1 MGKVTIK
8 MFVLF
13 LVLGIGLSA
22 CSASR
27 EQEVENDISSFRTW
41 VNEQAASLENKTEDD
56 WKQAKEDFKIRTADL
71 DQREDQFSAEVKE
84 EYKQIKSD
92 FSDLDEKRIQ
102 IRRDAQATA
111 WDTKLLGK
119 YADWSTITTGN
130 VKDVYINFMENVRSM
145 RSMWTNEDWEMA
157 KEVLNRLND
166 RKEIVDDELSTE
178 DEVKIKALQMEFR
191 TLETANDVGGK

>member
-41 VNEQAASLENKTEDD
+41 VNEQAASLENKTEED